1 MSVTESERFP
11 EVSPWKRPPGHAGR
25 GWHGFCIG
33 PGVKVATYPES
44 SLMREVQAFVDRIGF
59 PIQPSPEPVPDGGEI
74 GGLDTTLM
82 QIFTATGD
90 TRAYEYLYQLTSEPL
105 LGWIRGR
112 ARQIARR
119 LDVREI
125 LQDTFINIYRY
136 AKSFKGEGIHGFRR
150 WARTIAANAM
160 HRASRKR
167 TLVFSEW
174 SEGVMQV
181 PSAIGTPQN
190 FAEAQEIALEMESA
204 YQLLLRV
211 TPLAFAKLSA
221 RDRFVLEAVDVRG
234 SAYREVEQELGLRS
248 GALKMIMHRARIRF
262 RSHMAVAMSC

>member
-1 MSVTESERFP
+1 M
-11 EVSPWKRPPGHAGR
+11 
-25 GWHGFCIG
+25 
-33 PGVKVATYPES
+33 KVATYPHG
-44 SLMREVQAFVDRIGF
+44 SLLREAQAFVDHVG
-59 PIQPSPEPVPDGGEI
+59 SPNLGTPVLEQDGEEP
-74 GGLDTTLM
+74 GGLDTALM

-90 TRAYEYLYQLTSEPL
+90 TRAFEFLYQLTSEPL

-112 ARQIARR
+112 ARQVARS

-167 TLVFSEW
+167 PLLFSEW

-181 PSAIGTPQN
+181 PSSIGSPQGLVEAREFAI
-190 FAEAQEIALEMESA
+190 ELDKA
-204 YQLLLRV
+204 YQLLLKV
-211 TPLAFAKLSA
+211 APLAFAQLSP
-221 RDRFVLEAVDVRG
+221 RDRFVLNAVDIHRSG
-234 SAYREVEQELGLRS
+234 YREVEQELGLRT
-248 GALKMIMHRARIRF
+248 GALKMIVHRARIRL
-262 RSHMAVAMSC
+262 RAHLKKALSC

>member
-1 MSVTESERFP
+1 M
-11 EVSPWKRPPGHAGR
+11 
-25 GWHGFCIG
+25 
-33 PGVKVATYPES
+33 KVATYPQS
-44 SLMREVQAFVDRIGF
+44 SLLREAQAFVDRVGS
-59 PIQPSPEPVPDGGEI
+59 PLPPSLEPVPDGSEI
-74 GGLDTTLM
+74 GGLDTALM

-90 TRAYEYLYQLTSEPL
+90 IRAYEFLYQLTSEPL

-136 AKSFKGEGIHGFRR
+136 AKSFKGEGTHGFRR

-181 PSAIGTPQN
+181 PSGIGTPQN
-190 FAEAQEIALEMESA
+190 LAEAQEYALELESA

-211 TPLAFAKLSA
+211 TPLAFSQLSA
-221 RDRFVLEAVDVRG
+221 RDRFVLNAVDVHG
-234 SAYREVEQELGLRS
+234 SPYREVEKELGLRS
-248 GALKMIMHRARIRF
+248 GALKMIVHRARIRF
-262 RSHMAVAMSC
+262 RSHMQMALSC

>member
-1 MSVTESERFP
+1 M
-11 EVSPWKRPPGHAGR
+11 
-25 GWHGFCIG
+25 
-33 PGVKVATYPES
+33 KVATYPQN
-44 SLMREVQAFVDRIGF
+44 SLVREAQAFIDRVGAQSPAHPDPAVDPG
-59 PIQPSPEPVPDGGEI
+59 DA
-74 GGLDTTLM
+74 GGLDTALM

-90 TRAYEYLYQLTSEPL
+90 VRAYEYLYQLTSEPL

-181 PSAIGTPQN
+181 SAGVGTPQN
-190 FAEAQEIALEMESA
+190 LAEAQEFALELESA

-221 RDRFVLEAVDVRG
+221 RDRFVLNAVDVHG
-234 SAYREVEQELGLRS
+234 SLYREVEKELGLRS
-248 GALKMIMHRARIRF
+248 GALKMIVHRARIRF
-262 RSHMAVAMSC
+262 RSHLKTALAC